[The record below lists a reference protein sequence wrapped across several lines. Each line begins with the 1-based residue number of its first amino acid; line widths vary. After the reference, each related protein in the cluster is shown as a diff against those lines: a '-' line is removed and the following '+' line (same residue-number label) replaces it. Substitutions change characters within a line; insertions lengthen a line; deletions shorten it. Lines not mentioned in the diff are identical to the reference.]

1 MESRRRSLTLLAPLR
16 LSLRAKAVIQNAVTH
31 LLATYPKS
39 SLIDL
44 YKSFFQDEYGPGHL
58 LEDPSRAR
66 RYFEEELETMK
77 SNHRACIEACGV
89 GNNYVRVPM
98 DLILDGVVSK
108 EHYWELFV
116 TSAQAAKAVTLP
128 AWINTWQEIER
139 YIPKTLRNYREDTQI
154 ITELFTKGEF
164 VLGHS
169 DEYRTHYD
177 PHYRLFTNANAR
189 LLSLGLR

>member
-1 MESRRRSLTLLAPLR
+1 
-16 LSLRAKAVIQNAVTH
+16 VIQNAVTH

-58 LEDPSRAR
+58 LEDLSRAR

-89 GNNYVRVPM
+89 GKNYVRVPM

-116 TSAQAAKAVTLP
+116 ASAQEAQIVTLS
-128 AWINTWQEIER
+128 AWITKWQEIER
-139 YIPKTLRNYREDTQI
+139 YIPKILRNYREDTQI
-154 ITELFTKGEF
+154 ITELFTKGEY
-164 VLGHS
+164 VLSHS
-169 DEYRTHYD
+169 DAYRTHYD
-177 PHYRLFTNANAR
+177 PHYRLFTKEKAR
-189 LLSLGLR
+189 LLSLELR

>member
-1 MESRRRSLTLLAPLR
+1 M
-16 LSLRAKAVIQNAVTH
+16 IQNAVTR
-31 LLATYPKS
+31 LLATYPES

-66 RYFEEELETMK
+66 RYFEKELETMK

-89 GNNYVRVPM
+89 GKNYVRVPM
-98 DLILDGVVSK
+98 DLILDGIVSK

-116 TSAQAAKAVTLP
+116 ASAQAAKPVTLP
-128 AWINTWQEIER
+128 AWITTWKGIETH
-139 YIPKTLRNYREDTQI
+139 IPKTLQTYHQDTQI
-154 ITELFTKGEF
+154 IAELFKKGEY

-169 DEYRTHYD
+169 DEYRAHYD
-177 PHYRLFTNANAR
+177 PHYRLFTHAHAR
-189 LLSLGLR
+189 LLSLELR